1 MDPLTRL
8 LFFLSRLVRRPPSR
22 GQALAMLVALALALG
37 LVGIEHYWGWPDW
50 LRTERVPMRR
60 FAL

>member
-22 GQALAMLVALALALG
+22 RVVMVMLVALALAIG
-37 LVGIEHYWGWPDW
+37 LVLVEQLWGWPEA

-60 FAL
+60 LGG